1 MLDHLDR
8 LAEQVGAMTAQVAAV
23 DPAAPVP
30 PCPGWTVR
38 DLVSHVVAVHRWA
51 VAALD
56 SDGPPPYAPAEPG
69 DDLAGWYAGAA
80 AELVRALRDRP
91 ADAPAWTMDRAD
103 PTAGFWRRRQL
114 HEVVVHRHDLAACAG
129 EGAAA
134 PGYALDDELAVD
146 GIAEVVD
153 VLLPRQLRL
162 GRTAPGDR
170 GLRLRAAGRSWLLGD
185 EPAEVVEAPAGDL
198 LLRLWGRG
206 EPLPAGWS
214 ALTP

>member
-8 LAEQVGAMTAQVAAV
+8 LAEQVGALAAQVAAV
-23 DPAAPVP
+23 DPATPVAA
-30 PCPGWTVR
+30 CPGWTVR

-56 SDGPPPYAPAEPG
+56 SDGPPPSPPAEPAG
-69 DDLAGWYAGAA
+69 DLAAWYAEAA
-80 AELVRALRDRP
+80 ADLVRALRDRP
-91 ADAPAWTMDRAD
+91 AGAPAWTMDRAD

-114 HEVVVHRHDLAACAG
+114 HEVVVHRHDLAVCAG
-129 EGAAA
+129 DGTAAA
-134 PGYALDDELAVD
+134 YALDDELAVD

-162 GRTAPGDR
+162 GRTAAGDR

-206 EPLPAGWS
+206 EPLPGGWS